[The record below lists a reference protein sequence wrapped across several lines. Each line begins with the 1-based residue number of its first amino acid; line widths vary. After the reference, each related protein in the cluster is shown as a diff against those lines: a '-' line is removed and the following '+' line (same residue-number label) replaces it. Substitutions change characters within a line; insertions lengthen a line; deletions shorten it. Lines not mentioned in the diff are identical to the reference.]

1 MRGLRITLLT
11 WIVTLS
17 LCGCGEKPASK
28 VHMELK
34 DIPENI
40 MKIAR
45 EKLPGVTF
53 DVAYRE
59 PNGSFELRGKD
70 KRGKVREID
79 IRPDGT
85 VEELQ

>member
-1 MRGLRITLLT
+1 MRVLRATLFLLLL
-11 WIVTLS
+11 TLS
-17 LCGCGEKPASK
+17 LTGCGEKKASK

-70 KRGKVREID
+70 NRGKVREID